1 MPRVLWVV
9 RHAER
14 EDNINSNWRKTANP
28 HKLKSDNSPLSSR
41 GHQQAKELAA
51 RFANVHIDHI
61 FASPFERTVETA
73 TAIASEIK
81 IPIKLEPGLCE
92 ALYMCEEPPS
102 FEEPE
107 ALKKRFHLIDTSY
120 KPIFNKPMPK
130 EGMGDSACV
139 GRLQKTIE
147 GICEKFKDAKSIV
160 LVSHASPIGA
170 IHEVL
175 VNKWTYVGQATVT
188 KFVET
193 EKGSKETKF
202 WSKQKQFCLEYS
214 ANADHLSNKSN
225 LRPY

>member
-1 MPRVLWVV
+1 MSASRVLWVV

-14 EDNINSNWRKTANP
+14 EDNINSNWRKNANP
-28 HKLKSDNSPLSSR
+28 HKLKSDNSPLSTR
-41 GHQQAKELAA
+41 GLEQAKELAK
-51 RFANVHIDHI
+51 RFSKIHIDHI

-73 TAIASEIK
+73 TAIANERK

-102 FEEPE
+102 FEEATE
-107 ALKKRFHLIDTSY
+107 LKKRFPLVDTSY
-120 KPIFNKPMPK
+120 KPIFTKPM
-130 EGMGDSACV
+130 
-139 GRLQKTIE
+139 Q
-147 GICEKFKDAKSIV
+147 SIV

-175 VNKWTYVGQATVT
+175 VNDWNYVGQATVT

-193 EKGSKETKF
+193 GKGSK
-202 WSKQKQFCLEYS
+202 QFILEYS
-214 ANADHLSNKSN
+214 SNADHLSNKSN